1 MRKISGNTLLDTAI
15 AWYRKNGNVPIPEYS
30 KVGDSDVFGSLYYQ
44 EEKYTIETWSID
56 GEDNSISEASGSVI
70 PLLAAISLGFDS
82 HALSQIIDNH
92 SIDLSEVT
100 GLNFGESTS
109 TGIPRADGDVK
120 TLTPV
125 RIHIE
130 AMKAFSTK
138 LEHFS
143 SLDLSMRD
151 KPLARQSLGAMHT
164 NEEALWPTNLIK
176 DHVAKIMT
184 PNANPVWS
192 LHKRFGFTVSA
203 PQSKDE
209 LPNGNPIDLLRRN
222 GMLSEPVLRKQTGFF
237 DHWED
242 LVFTAGNDHPLQVDI
257 LRSLG
262 KVQHRPTLDLII
274 RGIRSI
280 NCDSTEDFLDA
291 PTVHFA
297 MVDAFGG
304 NEAFEEVLKSRILL
318 LNLIHEEDFAERKH
332 LDSMAKDK
340 EMFSPLL
347 NDQHLILSDLAKEL
361 LARPPHQLGHSDYS
375 AIKKLDIMAL
385 PKQEITFSPEKLL
398 NHVLDSLNTFVSPNR
413 LDCQHKKDIDEMAIA
428 CIQPLARL
436 LVKHHDFDYDQLNQR
451 PEKTKLELIRGGFDV
466 KKFTGLSNRSKGIVL
481 EDQLGL

>member
-1 MRKISGNTLLDTAI
+1 MKKISGNALLATAI
-15 AWYRKNGNVPIPEYS
+15 AWYRNNGNVPIPEYS

-44 EEKYTIETWSID
+44 DEKYTIETWSID
-56 GEDNSISEASGSVI
+56 GEDNSISEVSGAVI

-82 HALSQIIDNH
+82 KALAQIIDNH
-92 SIDLSEVT
+92 SINLREVT
-100 GLNFGESTS
+100 GLSFGQSTS
-109 TGIPRADGDVK
+109 TGISRADGSDT

-125 RIHIE
+125 RIHID

-138 LEHFS
+138 LEYFS

-164 NEEALWPTNLIK
+164 NEDGLWPANLIK
-176 DHVAKIMT
+176 DHAAKIMT
-184 PNANPVWS
+184 PNADPVWS
-192 LHKRFGFTVSA
+192 LHTPFSFTVSA

-222 GMLSEPVLRKQTGFF
+222 GMLSEPVLRKQTGLF

-242 LVFTAGNDHPLQVDI
+242 LVFTAGNDHPLQVEI

-262 KVQHRPTLDLII
+262 RVQHRPTLDLVI

-280 NCDSTEDFLDA
+280 NCDSTEDYLDA

-297 MVDAFGG
+297 MKDAFGG

-318 LNLIHEEDFAERKH
+318 LNLIHEDDFAERKH
-332 LDSMAKDK
+332 LDAMAKDK

-347 NDQHLILSDLAKEL
+347 QGQHLLLSGLAEEL
-361 LARPPHQLGHSDYS
+361 LARPPHLLGHNDYS
-375 AIKKLDIMAL
+375 AIRKLNIMTL

-413 LDCQHKKDIDEMAIA
+413 LDCQHKKDVDEMAIA

-436 LVKHHDFDYDQLNQR
+436 LVNHHEFDYSQLDQR
-451 PEKTKLELIRGGFDV
+451 PEKTKLELIRGGLDV